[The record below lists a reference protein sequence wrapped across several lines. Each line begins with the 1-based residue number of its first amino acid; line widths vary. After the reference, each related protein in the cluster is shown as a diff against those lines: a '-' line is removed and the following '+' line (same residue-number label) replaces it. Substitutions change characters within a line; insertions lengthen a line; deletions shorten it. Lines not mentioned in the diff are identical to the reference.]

1 MNIAGGIALSLKQGK
16 HGEKPENSS
25 PVAENEQAAK
35 CGCEAEAEQA
45 AQPEAADLLAIIESE
60 RSAREQMD
68 AQYLRLMADFDNFRR
83 RSRSELA
90 QAGDA
95 AQEALIQRLLPVMD
109 NFDRALI
116 SAGDSIEAFTS
127 GIEMI
132 YRQLVETLRESG
144 LERVESVG
152 RPFDP
157 GCHQAVMRVGD
168 ADDGSE
174 LLVLQELRKGYAL
187 KGRVIR
193 PSLVQVGP
201 GAPCMPGADEAME
214 GEKNE

>member
-16 HGEKPENSS
+16 HGEKIENS
-25 PVAENEQAAK
+25 PPMAKNEPAAE
-35 CGCEAEAEQA
+35 CGVGSEQA
-45 AQPEAADLLAIIESE
+45 AQPEVADLVTLIEAE

-83 RSRSELA
+83 RSRTELA

-95 AQEALIQRLLPVMD
+95 AQEALIQKLLPVID
-109 NFDRALI
+109 NFDRALV
-116 SAGDSIEAFTS
+116 STGGSVEAFAS

-132 YRQLVETLRESG
+132 YRQLVETLREAG
-144 LERVESVG
+144 LEPVGAAG

-168 ADDGSE
+168 ADDGGE
-174 LLVLQELRKGYAL
+174 LVVLQELRKGYAL

-201 GAPCMPGADEAME
+201 GAACAPGADEAME